1 MVMSALYNQN
11 DTIEISF
18 PEEKFEAYL
27 KEMGLESGGLLTVE
41 LIKKMFLV
49 IISDFKNGR
58 LSVDELSQIAGDLW
72 GKLPEPSRSET
83 DLGNALYKA
92 SELSF
97 YTRKAYDEVCAGTL
111 EDFSRSVHNY
121 YEKNKSR

>member
-1 MVMSALYNQN
+1 MAMSTLYNQN

-18 PEEKFEAYL
+18 PEEKFETYL
-27 KEMGLESGGLLTVE
+27 KDIGLDSGALLTVD
-41 LIKKMFLV
+41 LVKKIFII
-49 IISDFKNGR
+49 IISDFKNGK
-58 LSVDELSQIAGDLW
+58 LSVDELSQMAGDLW
-72 GKLPEPSRSET
+72 GKLPEPHRFET

-97 YTRKAYDEVCAGTL
+97 YTRRAYDEVCAGTL

-121 YEKNKSR
+121 YEQNKGR